1 MKPPSDMFDDIAK
14 YVPEEHLPEFWRV
27 IAHLRELKPD
37 DEILRIFQAM
47 GLLTFILR
55 DLPAVLIDE
64 RNAWQAQID
73 ACHADI
79 AKIGEETAQHAVTVE
94 NKSELLN
101 RNLEYHATLYCEASN
116 RLEKASQEAVKQID
130 VDAMSERLT
139 ASIEERVIKPFQVIA
154 NDIAQKVVLMEKADK
169 QLNTSINTHRRIN
182 VWPLVGGISVGIL
195 ALSVGAVMYGL
206 NEIKAA
212 DKVVLD
218 QKLAQIQ
225 LMADSN
231 KEVFAE
237 LAKDQIR
244 VEITGVTGYS
254 GQPEFGQKCLRLT
267 PSIGVREDKP
277 DNQPKSGLIFFQVPE
292 TWSEKA
298 MEVWGH

>member
-1 MKPPSDMFDDIAK
+1 MKPPTDMFDDIAK

-27 IAHLRELKPD
+27 MAHLRQLKPD

-47 GLLTFILR
+47 GVLTFILR
-55 DLPAVLIDE
+55 DLPSALIAE
-64 RNAWQAQID
+64 RQEWKSQLD
-73 ACHADI
+73 AFRADI
-79 AKIGEETAQHAVTVE
+79 TEIGEGINRDAVAVE
-94 NKSELLN
+94 NKSELLS

-130 VDAMSERLT
+130 VDAMAERLT

-154 NDIAQKVVLMEKADK
+154 INIDQKVILMEKADK

-195 ALSVGAVMYGL
+195 ALSMGAVIYGL

-212 DKVVLD
+212 DKVALD
-218 QKLAQIQ
+218 EKLAQIQ

-231 KEVFAE
+231 KEAFAE
-237 LAKDQIR
+237 LTKDQIHI
-244 VEITGVTGYS
+244 EIAGVSGGS
-254 GQPEFGQKCLRLT
+254 GQPEHGQKCLRVT
-267 PSIGVREDKP
+267 PSAGVREDTP
-277 DNQPKSGLIFFQVPE
+277 ENQPKSGLIFFQVPE

-298 MEVWGH
+298 VEEWGH